1 MSTAVANAPASQHC
15 NYCDAPLPPDALCG
29 PAACV
34 GAVKRY
40 CCYGCRV
47 LDESGRK
54 PVNNSD
60 SPSTP
65 WFKVGV
71 GAAIA
76 GQAMVLGLAV
86 NLARPEGI
94 ARLLLHAALVIS
106 AVAVFALLGGPLLRS
121 AWESLRQR
129 RVTIELLFLVGILG
143 AFTASLHST
152 LTGLGAVYYEVVA
165 VLLTVYTA
173 GKTLGAQ
180 SRALAFAEARRLRET
195 FDTCRLIQS
204 DGRTTEVLAAQI
216 QPGDSVQVFAGEA
229 VPIDGRITRGEAF
242 VRETPLTGEPFP
254 VVRRVG
260 DAVFAGSYSEDGELV
275 IVATAPGT
283 QRRLD
288 GLLAQFEAAR
298 EAPSQLQAQAD
309 RIVRWFL
316 PVVLVV
322 AASTFGF
329 WTVRLGWAVG
339 LFNAMAVLLVACPC
353 AMGLATPA
361 GLWSALAALASRGLV
376 ARGGEGI
383 DRLAQVT
390 HVVFDKTG
398 TLSEERASLIDL
410 VTLGDADQ
418 RQEMLAMLHAVQKR
432 SAHPVARAFPKEL
445 AGITV
450 KSFKPV
456 PACGIEAWVVTSGGH
471 EVHLRIGQR
480 EFMTQLARETDLLS
494 ALRHLPG
501 DQLVYVEADG
511 QLNGIAAVRERLRD
525 STREAFSAL
534 EALGVRCSVLTGDR
548 QQRADDLGLP
558 NASGGLTPEDKATRV
573 RTLRAQGER
582 VAFVGDG
589 VNDAPALAAADVSI
603 ALSHGAGV
611 TTASADAVLY
621 GGDLRTAAWSLAL
634 CRRVRSS
641 IRSNLIFAACYN
653 VFGIALAAAGLLHP
667 VVAALLMVVSSA
679 IVSWRAV
686 RSAQHDELCCAPTE
700 TLASSAAPLPNR
712 RNWLVSSKLQTAY
725 GILLALQGPFIAWLG
740 QLSTVA
746 TVVAITACTLAGIAI
761 ARFRSSNTELTRYAA
776 MTFAMLALGNWGM
789 LLGWWA
795 DAGFAPVMR
804 LGVCLCCHSRD
815 YFALTSFKVPWMY
828 LGMLVLGLPPM
839 LAAPLP
845 ARLRAGRW
853 WTGIVSG
860 IGMVVG
866 MAWGASLALRWAGPM
881 HPQQFLLAFGGM
893 TFGMLAGMIFACEL
907 TRALIQW
914 AKSSR

>member
-1 MSTAVANAPASQHC
+1 
-15 NYCDAPLPPDALCG
+15 
-29 PAACV
+29 
-34 GAVKRY
+34 
-40 CCYGCRV
+40 V

-54 PVNNSD
+54 PVNSSD

-76 GQAMVLGLAV
+76 GQSMVLGLAV
-86 NLARPEGI
+86 NLARPEEV
-94 ARLLLHAALVIS
+94 ARLLLHAVLVLSAL
-106 AVAVFALLGGPLLRS
+106 AVFALLGWPLVRS
-121 AWESLRQR
+121 AWESLRRR
-129 RVTIELLFLVGILG
+129 RVTIEFLFLVGIVG

-180 SRALAFAEARRLRET
+180 SRTRAFAEARRLRET
-195 FDTCRLIQS
+195 FDTCRLVQP
-204 DGRTTEVLAAQI
+204 DGRTVEVPAAQI
-216 QPGDSVQVFAGEA
+216 QPGDRVQVFAGEA
-229 VPIDGRITRGEAF
+229 IPIDGRIERGEAF

-260 DAVFAGSYSEDGELV
+260 DAVFAGSYSEDGELA
-275 IVATAPGT
+275 IVATASGT

-288 GLLAQFEAAR
+288 GLLAQVEGAR
-298 EAPSQLQAQAD
+298 DVPSQLQAQAD

-316 PVVLVV
+316 PLVLVV
-322 AASTFGF
+322 AAGTFVF

-361 GLWSALAALASRGLV
+361 GLWSALAALASRGFV
-376 ARGGEGI
+376 ARGGDAI
-383 DRLAQVT
+383 DRLAGVT

-410 VTLGDADQ
+410 ATSGEASQ
-418 RQEMLAMLHAVQKR
+418 RQELLAMLHAVQKR
-432 SAHPVARAFPKEL
+432 STHPVARAFPKEL
-445 AGITV
+445 AGIKV

-456 PACGIEAWVVTSGGH
+456 PARGIEAWVVTSNGH

-494 ALRHLPG
+494 TLRHLPG

-511 QLNGIAAVRERLRD
+511 QLAGIAAVREQLRD
-525 STREAFSAL
+525 STRGTFAAL
-534 EALGVRCSVLTGDR
+534 ESLGVPCSVLTGDR

-558 NASGGLTPEDKATRV
+558 NASGGLTTEEKVNRV

-582 VAFVGDG
+582 VIFVGDG
-589 VNDAPALAAADVSI
+589 VNDAPAMAASDVGV
-603 ALSHGAGV
+603 ALNHGAGL
-611 TTASADAVLY
+611 TTASADVVLY
-621 GGDLRTAAWSLAL
+621 GGDLRTVAWALAL

-641 IRSNLIFAACYN
+641 IRSNLIFAASYN
-653 VFGIALAAAGLLHP
+653 AVGIALAAAGVLHP

-686 RSAQHDELCCAPTE
+686 RSAQQDEPCCVPTA
-700 TLASSAAPLPNR
+700 TLRSPSAELPAW
-712 RNWLVSSKLQTAY
+712 RNWLAQPKLQTAY
-725 GILLALQGPFIAWLG
+725 GVLLALQGPFIAWLG

-761 ARFRSSNTELTRYAA
+761 ARFRSSDTELSRYAV

-795 DAGFAPVMR
+795 EAGFAPVMR
-804 LGVCLCCHSRD
+804 SGVCLCCHARD

-828 LGMLVLGLPPM
+828 LGMLALGLPPM

-845 ARLRAGRW
+845 ARLRAGRL
-853 WTGIVSG
+853 WTGLVSG

-866 MAWGASLALRWAGPM
+866 MAWGASLMLRWAGPM
-881 HPQQFLLAFGGM
+881 HPQQFLLALGGM
-893 TFGMLAGMIFACEL
+893 TLGMLAGMFFACEL
-907 TRALIQW
+907 ARVLTWR
-914 AKSSR
+914 SSRQ